1 VTATVPP
8 ARSNPARPNPAHSNP
23 ARRAGGTPPRVA
35 GPTPEQVLLLQSV
48 RDDPCVSLLATTT
61 PALRMADADA
71 RTLQR
76 LAADARARLARDG
89 APPELADA
97 LDALVAEVRTGPTGA
112 AVALYVNR
120 ELRQVVRL
128 PVQVADRVVVD
139 PTFATRDLV
148 RALHRI
154 PRHLVL
160 LLSEGDAR
168 LLEGGAGTLRPPA
181 RSPFPL
187 TADDDAG
194 DAFLRR
200 VDRALGTYLRLH
212 PAPLVLVGGHR
223 VVGRF
228 RRLSHNTGR
237 LAGTVP
243 GNLTTAPPTVLV
255 PRVRAVLDEYLLS
268 RQEEALAH
276 LDRRRS
282 RNAVVEGID
291 ATWLAARRERP
302 EMLAVEEGFA
312 LAARLSP
319 DGDFL
324 VPAEDVEHPDVVDD
338 VVDELVET
346 VLLRGGWIAFVADG
360 ALTDAGRVALTL
372 R

>member
-1 VTATVPP
+1 MTATQ
-8 ARSNPARPNPAHSNP
+8 
-23 ARRAGGTPPRVA
+23 PRIS
-35 GPTPEQVLLLQSV
+35 GPSPEQVLLLQSL

-61 PALRMADADA
+61 AAPRMTDDDGRRLR
-71 RTLQR
+71 R

-89 APPELADA
+89 APAELADA
-97 LDALVAEVRTGPTGA
+97 LDDLVASVRAEATGA
-112 AVALYVNR
+112 GIALYVNR

-128 PVQVADRVVVD
+128 PIRVPDRVVVD

-160 LLSEGDAR
+160 LLSEQDAR

-187 TADDDAG
+187 TAGEDTADGG

-200 VDRALGTYLRLH
+200 VDRALGTFLRLH

-228 RRLSHNTGR
+228 RRTSRNTAR
-237 LAGTVP
+237 LAGTVT
-243 GNLTTAPPTVLV
+243 GNLTRAPVPVLV
-255 PRVRAVLDEYLLS
+255 PRIREILDAYLLS
-268 RQEEALAH
+268 RQDEALAH

-282 RNAVVEGID
+282 RSGVVEGID
-291 ATWLAARRERP
+291 AAWLAARRERP
-302 EMLAVEEGFA
+302 EMLAVEEGFT

-324 VPAEDVEHPDVVDD
+324 VPADDVEHPDVVDD
-338 VVDELVET
+338 VVDELIET
-346 VLLRGGWIAFVADG
+346 VLLRGGWVSFVADG
-360 ALTDAGRVALTL
+360 ALANAGRVALTL